1 MCNVLFSVIYRPP
14 TGSIESFLNFVE
26 KSLERSLDSRL
37 QTVLVGDFNINVSLD
52 NPSYV
57 CLNELIEAY
66 GCMNV
71 ISTPTRITAALET
84 TLDLCITSFDTAD
97 VKAGAITTDIS
108 DHFPTYCF
116 LPGNRVIKSKDEM
129 LFRSYSSRNIKL
141 ENFISGIDWST
152 VIEER
157 DPNKSYNIF
166 LKHLTSLYDA
176 CFPLKPCKK
185 HRKCRKPW
193 VTVELYNR
201 IKVKNNLF
209 QVFLSSRDE
218 NDLRNFKKFCNTLN
232 KDLKIAKTEYYISKF
247 TTHSGDGRLLWDTIN
262 QLINKKEIS
271 RRIKFE
277 KLGMSKLEIADTF
290 NKYFLTVG
298 EFTTDS
304 TETCCENYIASNY
317 PSSVFLFPTDQQE
330 VVKLITSLKDN
341 CACGPDDIKPKPLKA
356 ISHIIATPLTHIYN
370 LMLSSGVFPDQMKLA
385 KVTAIH
391 KGGSFD

>member
-71 ISTPTRITAALET
+71 ISTPTRITATSET
-84 TLDLCITSFDTAD
+84 TLDLCITSFDTTD

-141 ENFISGIDWST
+141 FENLISGIDWST

-176 CFPLKPCKK
+176 
-185 HRKCRKPW
+185 
-193 VTVELYNR
+193 
-201 IKVKNNLF
+201 
-209 QVFLSSRDE
+209 
-218 NDLRNFKKFCNTLN
+218 
-232 KDLKIAKTEYYISKF
+232 
-247 TTHSGDGRLLWDTIN
+247 
-262 QLINKKEIS
+262 
-271 RRIKFE
+271 
-277 KLGMSKLEIADTF
+277 
-290 NKYFLTVG
+290 
-298 EFTTDS
+298 
-304 TETCCENYIASNY
+304 
-317 PSSVFLFPTDQQE
+317 
-330 VVKLITSLKDN
+330 
-341 CACGPDDIKPKPLKA
+341 
-356 ISHIIATPLTHIYN
+356 
-370 LMLSSGVFPDQMKLA
+370 
-385 KVTAIH
+385 
-391 KGGSFD
+391 

>member
-1 MCNVLFSVIYRPP
+1 MFRNSCQTITAKTASSSLFALRTWEAPALCILRGCSNQAISSAWCFHFVLFP
-14 TGSIESFLNFVE
+14 
-26 KSLERSLDSRL
+26 
-37 QTVLVGDFNINVSLD
+37 LV
-52 NPSYV
+52 
-57 CLNELIEAY
+57 C
-66 GCMNV
+66 
-71 ISTPTRITAALET
+71 
-84 TLDLCITSFDTAD
+84 
-97 VKAGAITTDIS
+97 
-108 DHFPTYCF
+108 
-116 LPGNRVIKSKDEM
+116 
-129 LFRSYSSRNIKL
+129 NIKL
-141 ENFISGIDWST
+141 FENLISGIDWST
-152 VIEER
+152 VTEER

-166 LKHLTSLYDA
+166 SKHLTSLYDA
-176 CFPLKPCKK
+176 CFPLKPYKK

-209 QVFLSSRDE
+209 QVFLSSGDE
-218 NDLRNFKKFCNTLN
+218 NDLRELKKIRNTLN
-232 KDLKIAKTEYYISKF
+232 KDLKKAMTKYYITKF
-247 TTHSGDGRLLWDTIN
+247 TTHSGDARRLWDTIN

-277 KLGMSKLEIADTF
+277 KLGMSRLEIADTF

-298 EFTTDS
+298 ESTTDS

-370 LMLSSGVFPDQMKLA
+370 FMLSSGVFPDQMKVA
-385 KVTAIH
+385 KVTVIH
-391 KGGSFD
+391 KGGSFDELNNYRPISVLSVFAEMAERVIYKRIMCFLNANIIIAKDQYGFCENKSAESALLSIKEYILDNIGHTIFTLGIFLDFR